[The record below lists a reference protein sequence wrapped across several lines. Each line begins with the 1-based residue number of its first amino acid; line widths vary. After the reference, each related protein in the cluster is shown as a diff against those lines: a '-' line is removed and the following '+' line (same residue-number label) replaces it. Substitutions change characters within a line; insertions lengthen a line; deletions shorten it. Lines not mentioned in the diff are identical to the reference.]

1 MDPNEAKID
10 ENRSRFFTNNISGP
24 KRRQDTAAPKDKKR
38 KRSLMKN
45 IIPLLCLVTTGLF
58 AQDNSPDKRLRHATE
73 ALQEI
78 MATPDKGIPRDLFD
92 KAQCIV
98 IVPDLLKGAFGV
110 GGKYG
115 RGYASCRH
123 GAHGWSSPAAIA
135 IEGGSFGL
143 QLGGSSTDLIMLVMN
158 QNGMNRLLG
167 DKFTVGGEA
176 AAAAGPVGRD
186 ASANTDVLMRA
197 EILSWSRSRG
207 VFAGLSLEGATLR
220 PDGKENRKLYGRRI
234 SNKEILET
242 GAATPPATR
251 PLVAL
256 LNRYSGMSNTSASN
270 INTESLSK
278 PGGRLLLS
286 EKEIHFAT
294 GQSAVPPEA
303 EAVLSDVARKLND
316 NPTWKLRIEGYTDNV
331 GGKAANQSL
340 SQQRAMGVMNW
351 LVDHG
356 VDRSRLT
363 ATGYGEA
370 RPLGDNSTGEG
381 RAKNRRVELA
391 RI

>member
-1 MDPNEAKID
+1 
-10 ENRSRFFTNNISGP
+10 
-24 KRRQDTAAPKDKKR
+24 
-38 KRSLMKN
+38 MKYV
-45 IIPLLCLVTTGLF
+45 IVLSCLLTTGVF
-58 AQDNSPDKRLRHATE
+58 AQESSPDKRLRHATE
-73 ALQEI
+73 AFQEI

-92 KAQCIV
+92 KAQCVV

-123 GAHGWSSPAAIA
+123 GAHGWSSPAAMA

-143 QLGGSSTDLIMLVMN
+143 QLGGSSTDVIMLVMN

-167 DKFTVGGEA
+167 DKFTLGGEA

-220 PDGKENRKLYGRRI
+220 PDAKENRKLYGREI

-242 GAATPPATR
+242 GVATPPATR

-256 LNRYSGMSNTSASN
+256 LNRYSGGSNTSASN
-270 INTESLSK
+270 INTESLSQ

-286 EKEIHFAT
+286 EKDIHFAT
-294 GQSAVPPEA
+294 GQSAVPPQA
-303 EAVLSDVARKLND
+303 EPLLSGVARKLND
-316 NPTWKLRIEGYTDNV
+316 NPGWKLHIEGYTDNV
-331 GGKAANQSL
+331 GSKAANQNL
-340 SQQRAMGVMNW
+340 SQQRATAVMNW

-363 ATGYGEA
+363 ATGYGES
-370 RPLGDNSTGEG
+370 RPLGDNSTDEG

-391 RI
+391 RQ

>member
-1 MDPNEAKID
+1 M
-10 ENRSRFFTNNISGP
+10 
-24 KRRQDTAAPKDKKR
+24 
-38 KRSLMKN
+38 
-45 IIPLLCLVTTGLF
+45 TTSVL
-58 AQDNSPDKRLRHATE
+58 AQDSSPNKRLRHASE

-78 MATPDKGIPRDLFD
+78 MATPDKGIPRDLID

-115 RGYASCRH
+115 RGYASCRQ

-143 QLGGSSTDLIMLVMN
+143 QLGGSSTDLVMLVMN
-158 QNGMNRLLG
+158 QNGMSRLLG
-167 DKFTVGGEA
+167 DKFTLGGEA
-176 AAAAGPVGRD
+176 AAAGGPVGRD
-186 ASANTDVLMRA
+186 ASANTDVLLRA

-207 VFAGLSLEGATLR
+207 VFAGISLEGATLR
-220 PDGKENRKLYGRRI
+220 PDAKENSKLYGRKI

-242 GAATPPATR
+242 GVATPPATR
-251 PLVAL
+251 ALVAL
-256 LNRYSGMSNTSASN
+256 LNRYSGGSNTSASN

-294 GQSAVPPEA
+294 GQSAVPPDA

-316 NPTWKLRIEGYTDNV
+316 NPSWKLHIEGYTDNV
-331 GGKAANQSL
+331 GSKAANQNL
-340 SQQRAMGVMNW
+340 SKERATAVMNW

-363 ATGYGEA
+363 AMGYGEA
-370 RPLGDNSTGEG
+370 QPVGDNSTAEG

-391 RI
+391 RL

>member
-1 MDPNEAKID
+1 M
-10 ENRSRFFTNNISGP
+10 
-24 KRRQDTAAPKDKKR
+24 KR
-38 KRSLMKN
+38 
-45 IIPLLCLVTTGLF
+45 IILLLCLVTTGF
-58 AQDNSPDKRLRHATE
+58 SAQNSSPDKRLRHASE
-73 ALQEI
+73 AFQEV
-78 MATPDKGIPRDLFD
+78 MAIPDKGIPRDLFD

-123 GAHGWSSPAAIA
+123 GGYGWSSPAAVA

-143 QLGGSSTDLIMLVMN
+143 QLGGSSTDVIMLVMN
-158 QNGMNRLLG
+158 QNGMNRLLS
-167 DKFTVGGEA
+167 DKFTLGGEA

-220 PDGKENRKLYGRRI
+220 PDGKENRKLYGREI

-242 GAATPPATR
+242 GVGTPPAAR

-256 LNRYSGMSNTSASN
+256 LNRYSAGAKTAASN

-286 EKEIHFAT
+286 EKDIHFAS
-294 GQSAVPPEA
+294 GQSAVPPEG
-303 EAVLSDVARKLND
+303 EAVLSDVAKKLND
-316 NPTWKLRIEGYTDNV
+316 NPSWKLRIEGYTDNV
-331 GGKAANQSL
+331 GRKAANQSL
-340 SQQRAMGVMNW
+340 SQQRATAVMNW

-370 RPLGDNSTGEG
+370 RPLGDNSTDEG

-391 RI
+391 RM

>member
-1 MDPNEAKID
+1 
-10 ENRSRFFTNNISGP
+10 
-24 KRRQDTAAPKDKKR
+24 
-38 KRSLMKN
+38 MKN
-45 IIPLLCLVTTGLF
+45 ITLLFCLATTCVF
-58 AQDNSPDKRLRHATE
+58 ARDGNPDKRLRNTAE
-73 ALQEI
+73 AFQEI

-98 IVPDLLKGAFGV
+98 MVPDLLKGAFGV

-123 GAHGWSSPAAIA
+123 GANGWSSPAAVA

-143 QLGGSSTDLIMLVMN
+143 QLGGSSTDVIMLVMN
-158 QNGMNRLLG
+158 QKGMNRLLS
-167 DKFTVGGEA
+167 DKFTLGGEA

-186 ASANTDVLMRA
+186 ASANTDVLMHA

-220 PDGKENRKLYGRRI
+220 PDAKENRKLYGRKI

-242 GAATPPATR
+242 GVSTPPATR

-256 LNRYSGMSNTSASN
+256 LNRYSGGSNTSASN
-270 INTESLSK
+270 VGTQSLSH

-286 EKEIHFAT
+286 EKEVHFAT
-294 GQSAVPPEA
+294 DQSAVPPEA
-303 EAVLSDVARKLND
+303 EAVLSDVARKLNN
-316 NPTWKLRIEGYTDNV
+316 NPSWKLRIEGYTDNV
-331 GGKAANQSL
+331 GTKAANQNL
-340 SQQRAMGVMNW
+340 SKQRAMAVMNW

-363 ATGYGEA
+363 AMGYGEG
-370 RPLGDNSTGEG
+370 RPLADNSTAEG

-391 RI
+391 RL